1 MFVVEWFLRYV
12 DGMKIYTKTGDKGET
27 ALYGGERVAKDSLR
41 VAAYGT
47 VDEANSAIGMA
58 RSHLSD
64 EAMDKDLAHLQNAL
78 FDVGADLATPNES
91 KYRKNVSPIDEQDIS
106 YLEQLI
112 DHYDNTP
119 LTNFILPGGH
129 PSSAALH
136 LARTIARRA
145 EREVTTLKRQ
155 EAINEHV
162 AVFLN
167 RLSDLLFVMARAVN
181 ARAGINE
188 VKWHVKGRS
197 RDYSPIGRSPI
208 SRKD

>member
-1 MFVVEWFLRYV
+1 VVESFSRYG
-12 DGMKIYTKTGDKGET
+12 DPMKIYTKTGDKGET
-27 ALYGGERVAKDSLR
+27 GLYGGERVAKDSLR

-47 VDEANSAIGMA
+47 VDEANSAIGIA
-58 RSHLSD
+58 RSHLTD
-64 EAMDKDLAHLQNAL
+64 EGPVVEDIDKDLAHIQNAL
-78 FDVGADLATPNES
+78 FDVGADLATPNDS
-91 KYRKNVSPIDEQDIS
+91 KYRKNVSPIDEQDIGI
-106 YLEQLI
+106 LENLI

-136 LARTIARRA
+136 LARTITRRA
-145 EREVTTLKRQ
+145 EREVTTLKR
-155 EAINEHV
+155 EETINEHV
-162 AVFLN
+162 AVYLN

-197 RDYSPIGRSPI
+197 RDYSPLG
-208 SRKD
+208 KKE

>member
-1 MFVVEWFLRYV
+1 
-12 DGMKIYTKTGDKGET
+12 MKIYTKTGDKGET
-27 ALYGGERVAKDSLR
+27 GLYGGERVAKDSLR

-58 RSHLSD
+58 RSHLTD
-64 EAMDKDLAHLQNAL
+64 EELDKDLAHIQNAL
-78 FDVGADLATPNES
+78 FDVGADLATPNDS
-91 KYRKNVSPIDEQDIS
+91 KYRKNVSPIDEQDIGI
-106 YLEQLI
+106 LERLI

-136 LARTIARRA
+136 LARTITRRA
-145 EREVTTLKRQ
+145 EREVTTLKR
-155 EAINEHV
+155 EEEINEHV
-162 AVFLN
+162 AVYLN

-181 ARAGINE
+181 ARAGISE

-197 RDYSPIGRSPI
+197 RDYSPIG
-208 SRKD
+208 KKE

>member
-1 MFVVEWFLRYV
+1 
-12 DGMKIYTKTGDKGET
+12 MKIYTKTGDKGET
-27 ALYGGERVAKDSLR
+27 GLYGGERVAKDSLR
-41 VAAYGT
+41 VSAYGT

-58 RSHLSD
+58 RAHLQD
-64 EAMDKDLAHLQNAL
+64 EEMDKDLAHLQNAL

-91 KYRKNVSPIDEQDIS
+91 KYRKNVSPIDEQDVR
-106 YLEQLI
+106 YLEGLI

-136 LARTIARRA
+136 LARTVARRA
-145 EREVTTLKRQ
+145 EREVIALKREEQ
-155 EAINEHV
+155 INEHV

-167 RLSDLLFVMARAVN
+167 RLSDLLFVLARAVN
-181 ARAGINE
+181 ARAGISE

-197 RDYSPIGRSPI
+197 RDYSPIG
-208 SRKD
+208 KKE

>member
-1 MFVVEWFLRYV
+1 MVTF
-12 DGMKIYTKTGDKGET
+12 MKIYTKTGDKGET
-27 ALYGGERVAKDSLR
+27 GLYGGERVSKDSLR
-41 VAAYGT
+41 VTAYGT
-47 VDEANSAIGMA
+47 VDEVNSAIGIA
-58 RSHLSD
+58 RSHLQDD
-64 EAMDKDLAHLQNAL
+64 EMDKDLAHLQNAL
-78 FDVGADLATPNES
+78 FDVGADLATPNDS
-91 KYRKNVSPIDEQDIS
+91 KYRKNVSPIDEQDVG
-106 YLEQLI
+106 YLEHLI

-145 EREVTTLKRQ
+145 ERETITLKR
-155 EAINEHV
+155 EEEINEHV

-181 ARAGINE
+181 ARAGISE

-197 RDYSPIGRSPI
+197 REYSPLG
-208 SRKD
+208 KKE